1 MSKKDRT
8 MLLECIRRASEDGT
22 SYVVQSTIP
31 HRDGS
36 VRRLRCNG
44 GAVRDESGAIV
55 RLAGIAEDITESWLL
70 EQRLRRS
77 EERYEL
83 ALEGTSDGIFQFDW
97 RTRQIE
103 VSPRLLDLVGRPHDN
118 RWVTV
123 DWVSTVVVE
132 SDLPLLRTALDLHVR
147 ERVPLDLELR
157 LITLDRGIRWFRVR
171 GRAVRDEHGAAL
183 RLAGA
188 VSDVTEQRAMHAR
201 LQHTSKM
208 TALGTLAG
216 GIAHD
221 FNNLVAAMLGYA
233 ELAVDE
239 IPRGSV
245 ASAHV
250 QQVIEAAERARD
262 LVREILAYSR
272 PEDRRRSAVDLS
284 QLAVATERLV
294 RSTIPPSVQLHVEG
308 NEQAHLVLGDP
319 IQLQRV
325 LLNLCTNSIDAVR
338 RRHATDLV
346 TSANASANASAAKG
360 PSTHAASIGT
370 VTVRLGEEA
379 SAETIQN
386 QGLPPGRYVRI
397 QVSDDGVG
405 ISPDV
410 LARVFEPFFT
420 TKPVGEGT
428 GLGLSVVHSI
438 VVANGG
444 SVHVESVERV
454 GTTVT
459 VWLPLLEGS
468 HIVAPVD
475 APAAAV
481 VEAGTRSRV
490 VVIDDDPAV
499 GRLLQVALQRSHYRV
514 TLFTSPTAAL
524 DALRAHPD
532 SCDCIVTDFAMPE
545 LNGIDLLSRLR
556 ADGVQAPAILVT
568 GFADGASYEARE
580 RVGIVTTLQKP
591 IELRRF
597 IQAVDSALA
606 TAATQRP
613 VVIPQLE

>member
-1 MSKKDRT
+1 MT
-8 MLLECIRRASEDGT
+8 A
-22 SYVVQSTIP
+22 
-31 HRDGS
+31 
-36 VRRLRCNG
+36 
-44 GAVRDESGAIV
+44 
-55 RLAGIAEDITESWLL
+55 
-70 EQRLRRS
+70 
-77 EERYEL
+77 
-83 ALEGTSDGIFQFDW
+83 
-97 RTRQIE
+97 
-103 VSPRLLDLVGRPHDN
+103 
-118 RWVTV
+118 

-132 SDLPLLRTALDLHVR
+132 ADLPMLRTALELHAR

-157 LITLDRGIRWFRVR
+157 LVTLDRGVRWFRVR
-171 GRAVRDEHGAAL
+171 GRAVRDEHGAAI

-239 IPRGSV
+239 VPRGSV
-245 ASAHV
+245 AAAHV
-250 QQVIEAAERARD
+250 QQVIEAAQRARD

-284 QLAVATERLV
+284 QLVVDTERLV
-294 RSTIPPSVQLHVEG
+294 RSTLPASVVLRLEG
-308 NEQAHLVLGDP
+308 HQQPHLVLGDP
-319 IQLQRV
+319 VQLQRV

-338 RRHATDLV
+338 RRHLADV
-346 TSANASANASAAKG
+346 PA
-360 PSTHAASIGT
+360 PSTTTGGVGT
-370 VTVRLGEEA
+370 VTVMIGEEA
-379 SAETIQN
+379 SRETIQS
-386 QGLPPGRYVRI
+386 QGLPAGRYVRL
-397 QVSDDGVG
+397 QVLDDGVG

-438 VVANGG
+438 IVASGG
-444 SVHVESVERV
+444 SVHVDSVEHV

-459 VWLPLLEGS
+459 CWLPLLEG
-468 HIVAPVD
+468 A
-475 APAAAV
+475 APALAVEPPEAAM
-481 VEAGTRSRV
+481 ALASTRERV

-499 GRLLQVALQRSHYRV
+499 GRLLQVALQRSNYQV

-524 DALRAHPD
+524 EAFGEHPD
-532 SCDCIVTDFAMPE
+532 CCDCIVTDFAMPD
-545 LNGIDLLSRLR
+545 LNGIDLLARLR
-556 ADGVQAPAILVT
+556 SEGVRVPAILVT

-591 IELRRF
+591 IELRQF
-597 IQAVDSALA
+597 IRAVDAALA
-606 TAATQRP
+606 TAASERA
-613 VVIPQLE
+613 VGVPQLE